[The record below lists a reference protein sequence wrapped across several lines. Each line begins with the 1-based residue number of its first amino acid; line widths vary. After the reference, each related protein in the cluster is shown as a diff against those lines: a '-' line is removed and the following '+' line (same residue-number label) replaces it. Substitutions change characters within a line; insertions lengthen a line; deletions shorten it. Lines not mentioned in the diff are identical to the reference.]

1 MWLDV
6 RSICGY
12 TCTIV
17 FSWIGHVTKSDLGIV
32 ATLVAILAGIST
44 IIYNSIN
51 IYLKI
56 KKK

>member
-1 MWLDV
+1 MWLDIK
-6 RSICGY
+6 SLLGY
-12 TCTIV
+12 ACTV
-17 FSWIGHVTKSDLGIV
+17 FFGWLGHVSKNDI
-32 ATLVAILAGIST
+32 ATTVAILAGIST